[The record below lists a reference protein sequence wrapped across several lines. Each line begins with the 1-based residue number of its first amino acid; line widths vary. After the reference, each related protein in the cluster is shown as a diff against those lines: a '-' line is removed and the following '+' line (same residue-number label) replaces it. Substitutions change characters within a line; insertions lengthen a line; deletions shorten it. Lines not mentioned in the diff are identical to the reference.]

1 LAWATNSGLGGNVRF
16 SWERF
21 SSELMAVRLPF
32 AVPSHKEKKGKER
45 KRKEKKS

>member
-1 LAWATNSGLGGNVRF
+1 
-16 SWERF
+16 
-21 SSELMAVRLPF
+21 MAVRLPF